1 MKFKFLP
8 LFVLCTS
15 LFLISCS
22 DDDVIV
28 DNTVTPPSTYKFERN
43 GSTTVSHGGQT
54 TRLKMASE
62 LYSGMKSSSSTK
74 EGLNNMFNNGE
85 GFSATT
91 LNGTGK
97 KLAVKLLLHL

>member
-28 DNTVTPPSTYKFERN
+28 DNTVTPPSTYKFERD
-43 GSTTVSHGGQT
+43 GLSTVSHGGQT
-54 TRLKMASE
+54 TRL
-62 LYSGMKSSSSTK
+62 
-74 EGLNNMFNNGE
+74 
-85 GFSATT
+85 
-91 LNGTGK
+91 
-97 KLAVKLLLHL
+97 